1 MQRSTLGDEHP
12 DTLTSMN
19 NLAPLLLGRGKL
31 SEAEPLFMEAMRM
44 QRSTL
49 GDDHPGT
56 LTRMSNLASL
66 LQEQGNVM
74 MQSHYTLRRCAC
86 SAALVGMSIQTHC
99 GL

>member
-19 NLAPLLLGRGKL
+19 NLATLLLGQAEL

-49 GDDHPGT
+49 GDDHPDT
-56 LTRMSNLASL
+56 LTCMSNLASL
-66 LQEQGNVM
+66 LQDQGNVL
-74 MQSHYTLRRCAC
+74 MQSHYTLRQRAC